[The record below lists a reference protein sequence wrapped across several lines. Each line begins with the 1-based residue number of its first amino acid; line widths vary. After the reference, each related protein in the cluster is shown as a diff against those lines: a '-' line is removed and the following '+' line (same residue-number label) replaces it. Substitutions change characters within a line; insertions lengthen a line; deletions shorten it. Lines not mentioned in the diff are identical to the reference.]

1 MVFAGLPLGTLLA
14 IGAGFAA
21 LTVVLYILKLRRRP
35 VPVPFTRLWQE
46 VLAQKQS
53 SSLFSQLKRWLSL
66 LLQLLIVAALVLALG
81 DPKPAGH
88 RTEGRTFVVLLDSSA
103 SMSATDE
110 KPTRFAAA
118 KDKLNSLI
126 EGLAS
131 VDRMLIVSMGATPR
145 PLTTLTDDS
154 AVLKKALENLSPSD
168 TGADLDEA
176 LRFAEDALRG
186 QARPEIVVLSDG
198 ALGPMMGPLV
208 SADSASNEGAPQK
221 TPGTQKT
228 APPPNAPPPGAPGP
242 NAAGSNAPQEAAVR
256 SGASPETLASL
267 EREHIKLS
275 YVKVGKTAKNVAITQ
290 FAVRRYPLDKSRYE
304 AMLELTNT
312 NPEPVNIELS
322 LLGDGAVVDVTRLA
336 LGPSE
341 RLRRFYPDLGGASRD
356 LEARIRFAGGGEDDL
371 PVDNRAFATLPER
384 RRARVLVVSAGNAY
398 LEAAVLLDEYLNVT
412 EIQPSAYPPEGT
424 FDVTIFDNV
433 APPRVARTGA
443 ALYLGPPAE
452 GPDAANVPV
461 KSGPALE
468 MFGFDE
474 WDEKSPL
481 LRFMAMPDIQVLT
494 GHELVPEKGDKVLG
508 SSVEENGR
516 KHPILV
522 SGTRP
527 EGAFVALGFDPRRS
541 DMVLRI
547 GFPLFVL
554 NVIDAFSAE
563 STEALSSFRT
573 GEVWRVPLGTRRV
586 TSDADAGIVEVKG
599 PAGQRVEA
607 PLEDQSAVLFGERA
621 GFYDVGGVE
630 PPLRFAASL
639 SDAAESRIEP
649 HEELAPGVTA
659 GKGPELGVTTRR
671 SVWVLLLLGV
681 LLVSLVEWITYHRRW
696 TV

>member
-21 LTVVLYILKLRRRP
+21 LTVVLYVLKLRRRP

-110 KPTRFAAA
+110 KPTRFAVA

-154 AVLKKALENLSPSD
+154 AVLKKALENLTPSD

-198 ALGPMMGPLV
+198 ALGSLQGPLV
-208 SADSASNEGAPQK
+208 SADSAPNEGAPQ
-221 TPGTQKT
+221 TPGAKSPGPQT
-228 APPPNAPPPGAPGP
+228 APGTAPTP
-242 NAAGSNAPQEAAVR
+242 NAATPNALQQAASR

-275 YVKVGKTAKNVAITQ
+275 YVQVGKSAKNVAITQ

-312 NPEPVNIELS
+312 NPEPANIELS

-356 LEARIRFAGGGEDDL
+356 LEARIRFADGGEDDL

-412 EIQPSAYPPEGT
+412 EIQPSAYPPDGT

-452 GPDAANVPV
+452 GPDAADAPV

-508 SSVEENGR
+508 VSIEENGR

-527 EGAFVALGFDPRRS
+527 EGAFVVLGFDPRRS

-573 GEVWRVPLGTRRV
+573 GEVWRVPLGTRRM
-586 TSDADAGIVEVKG
+586 TSDAGSGIVEVKG

-621 GFYDVGGVE
+621 GFYGVAGVE

-649 HEELAPGVTA
+649 HKELAPGVTA
-659 GKGPELGVTTRR
+659 GSGPELGVTTRR